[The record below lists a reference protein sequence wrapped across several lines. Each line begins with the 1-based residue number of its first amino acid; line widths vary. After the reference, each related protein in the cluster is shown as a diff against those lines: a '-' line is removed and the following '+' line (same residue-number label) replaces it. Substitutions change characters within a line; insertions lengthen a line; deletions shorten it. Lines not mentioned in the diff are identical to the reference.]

1 MPAAHFLTVVL
12 TLLTACACA
21 VDAPPSARTA
31 GPSNELSH
39 AVGIFTNAYATWDHA
54 GFVTAM
60 LAFEAAGT
68 AAPTSALAHY
78 WLGTAAFHAALSRA
92 SSAEA
97 GANDPAARAMAA
109 LETALRLAPDDPEC
123 HALLS
128 SLVGLQIA
136 AAPLSAVWRGPRV
149 SRHRQ
154 AALRLGSDNPRVHY
168 LVGSGYYHAPG
179 RLRDR
184 QQALQ
189 CFLRAETLF
198 EQEQRAT
205 RAACQPG
212 WGYDSC
218 LVFIADIYAAA
229 GDGLQARA
237 YYEKALRANP
247 ANRRARE
254 ARAGP
259 MSEQR

>member
-1 MPAAHFLTVVL
+1 MRAAHFLMVVL
-12 TLLTACACA
+12 ATLTTCAFA
-21 VDAPPSARTA
+21 VDAPPAAHTA
-31 GPSNELSH
+31 VPSNKLSH

-54 GFVTAM
+54 GFVAAM
-60 LAFEAAGT
+60 EAFQVATT

-78 WLGTAAFHAALSRA
+78 WLGTAAFHAALSRP
-92 SSAEA
+92 SSA
-97 GANDPAARAMAA
+97 GSGTNDPAARAMAA

-128 SLVGLQIA
+128 SLAGLQIA

-149 SRHRQ
+149 ARHRQ
-154 AALRLGSDNPRVHY
+154 AALRLGADNPRVQY
-168 LVGSGYYHAPG
+168 LVGSGHYHAPG
-179 RLRDR
+179 RLQDR

-189 CFLRAETLF
+189 SFLRAETLF
-198 EQEQRAT
+198 EQEQRTA
-205 RAACQPG
+205 RAEWLPG

-218 LVFIADIYAAA
+218 LVFIADIHDATGHA
-229 GDGLQARA
+229 DQART

-254 ARAGP
+254 ALNGP
-259 MSEQR
+259 KPGQR